1 MPSIDEQLLK
11 LPSLR
16 DPFPMKLPDGT
27 IDWRFYLPIP
37 DFWPTPEGW
46 KYIPGSNTGGK
57 TTTGWHGRAS
67 TKRRCCWPAEP
78 CCCSHCLGGGDEQD
92 RGR

>member
-11 LPSLR
+11 LPRLR

-46 KYIPGSNTGGK
+46 KYIPGSNTGRKDNDWMAWARQHQTALLLAG
-57 TTTGWHGRAS
+57 GAVLLFALLGR
-67 TKRRCCWPAEP
+67 RR
-78 CCCSHCLGGGDEQD
+78 
-92 RGR
+92 